1 MAGSTSAPRKPLANR
16 KQAWRRRERGATPL
30 REITNFVPRYYQV
43 YGLIQQ
49 RLREGEWPQD
59 RAMPTEQEFAESFGV
74 SRVTVRKAL
83 NMLEEERLIVRQQG
97 RGTFALS
104 PPRRLGPA
112 NFSGLIENV
121 VDFEQHTSV
130 RILSFDKVELPE
142 TLAPLLARDPGT
154 RVLKIVRV
162 RIDSRSPF
170 SYTTCYV
177 PEPEADLITREA
189 LGNRTVV
196 SALSDAGV
204 AVVAAEQRLSATAAS
219 VEIARLLKVEVG
231 APLISM
237 TRIVNND
244 AGRPVEVLQALY
256 RPDRYEYRVNLSRDA
271 ESRAPRWTI
280 TM

>member
-1 MAGSTSAPRKPLANR
+1 MAASTNTSRKPIANR

-49 RLREGEWPQD
+49 RLREGEWPPD
-59 RAMPTEQEFAESFGV
+59 RAMPTEQDFAESFGV

-121 VDFEQHTSV
+121 VEFEQNTSV
-130 RILSFDKVELPE
+130 RILSFENVELPE
-142 TLAPLLARDPGT
+142 TLAPLLARDPGIP
-154 RVLKIVRV
+154 VLKIVRV
-162 RIDSRSPF
+162 RTDSRSPF

-177 PEPEADLITREA
+177 PEPESGLITRES

-196 SALSDAGV
+196 SALAAAGV
-204 AVVAAEQRLSATAAS
+204 SLLAAEQRLSATAAS

-244 AGRPVEVLQALY
+244 AGRPIEVLQALY

-271 ESRAPRWTI
+271 DSRAPRWTI
-280 TM
+280 TA